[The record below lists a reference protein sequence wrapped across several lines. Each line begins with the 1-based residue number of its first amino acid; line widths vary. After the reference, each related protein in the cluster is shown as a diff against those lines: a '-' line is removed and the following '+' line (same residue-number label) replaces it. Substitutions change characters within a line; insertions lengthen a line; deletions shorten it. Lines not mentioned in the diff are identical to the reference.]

1 MIKPEPE
8 SNKSEAVTPAG
19 SGVVLGDRHMQL
31 RHEEIQRR
39 YAEFPDPVRVL
50 GYEIVR
56 VKQIMD
62 AYAHGGIIT
71 MQEALCRMVVE
82 LATDTESQ
90 RKQMIHMM
98 ERSTFIMP
106 EMPAVKVA

>member
-1 MIKPEPE
+1 MCETRKER
-8 SNKSEAVTPAG
+8 K
-19 SGVVLGDRHMQL
+19 MQM

-50 GYEIVR
+50 GYKIVR

-62 AYAHGGIIT
+62 AYAHGGITT

-98 ERSTFIMP
+98 DRSTFIMP
-106 EMPAVKVA
+106 EMPAAKVAYDES

>member
-1 MIKPEPE
+1 M
-8 SNKSEAVTPAG
+8 
-19 SGVVLGDRHMQL
+19 

-56 VKQIMD
+56 VKQVMD

-90 RKQMIHMM
+90 RKQMIDLMQ
-98 ERSTFIMP
+98 RSTFPPMP
-106 EMPAVKVA
+106 ITPMAKHQNEKVQR

>member
-1 MIKPEPE
+1 
-8 SNKSEAVTPAG
+8 
-19 SGVVLGDRHMQL
+19 MQL
-31 RHEEIQRR
+31 QHEEIQRR

-90 RKQMIHMM
+90 RKQMIHMI

-106 EMPAVKVA
+106 EMPSAKVA